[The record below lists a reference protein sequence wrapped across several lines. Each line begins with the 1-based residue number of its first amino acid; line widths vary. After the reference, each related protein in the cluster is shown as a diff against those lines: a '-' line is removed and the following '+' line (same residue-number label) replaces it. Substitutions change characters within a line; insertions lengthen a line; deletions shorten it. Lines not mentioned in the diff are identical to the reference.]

1 MTLENISNIDG
12 LFAVINQCT
21 GNVELISDEGDC
33 INLKSR
39 LAQYMTVKDEDKVR
53 IFDFILSGEAEK

>member
-21 GNVELISDEGDC
+21 GNVELISDEGP
-33 INLKSR
+33 
-39 LAQYMTVKDEDKVR
+39 EDR
-53 IFDFILSGEAEK
+53 RRQSHIF